1 MITLAPLQDREKIRA
16 LFAEHHLAFGENSGC
31 VAARAGE
38 ETLGYSLYDLRQDG
52 MTVYLIVPEDDLM
65 LADGI
70 LRSTLHVAVQRGLTD
85 AYYRG
90 TSIERLAKRLDFVLN
105 EQDCSL
111 NIQKLFQSCHGC

>member
-1 MITLAPLQDREKIRA
+1 MITLAPLQDQEKIKA
-16 LFAEHHLAFGENSGC
+16 LFAENHLAFGENAGC
-31 VAARAGE
+31 VAACAGE

-52 MTVYLIVPEDDLM
+52 MTIYQIVPDEDLM

-85 AYYRG
+85 AYYKG
-90 TSIERLAKRLDFVLN
+90 ESIERLAKKLDFILN
-105 EQDCSL
+105 PDEHSL